1 MSPQTTLDEYV
12 SDDIQALLDQ
22 AERFKHARLQPIP
35 QRERYPAWHG
45 RLRSWNQCPK
55 TLGELDCGTH
65 RNYHRDDRE
74 ETTYEEHFV
83 EIHDHTDSDL

>member
-22 AERFKHARLQPIP
+22 AERFKTARLQPIP
-35 QRERYPAWHG
+35 QRERYPAWWG
-45 RLRSWNQCPK
+45 RLWSWNQCPK

-65 RNYHRDDRE
+65 RDYHRDDRE
-74 ETTYEEHFV
+74 EPIYEQHFV
-83 EIHDHTDSDL
+83 EIHDHTDLDL

>member
-22 AERFKHARLQPIP
+22 AERFKHDRLEPIP

-45 RLRSWNQCPK
+45 RLRARGQSPK
-55 TLGELDCGTH
+55 SLGELDYQLHT
-65 RNYHRDDRE
+65 RYHRDDRE
-74 ETTYEEHFV
+74 EPTYDEHFV
-83 EIHDHTDSDL
+83 EIHEHTDLDL